1 MAVATSQLGTTL
13 CYASAIHLLFIRL
26 FSVQSYFNNGMG
38 VFFLESASQPR
49 EQTSLFRRARHLF
62 NQTSVPKSYGIS
74 SRSVQTQKERT
85 ILKITYTCDP
95 KINGQEH

>member
-26 FSVQSYFNNGMG
+26 FSVQSYFNNGLG

-62 NQTSVPKSYGIS
+62 NQTSVKSHTELAVDRYK
-74 SRSVQTQKERT
+74 RKKKER
-85 ILKITYTCDP
+85 Y
-95 KINGQEH
+95 